1 MEARTKYFDDSC
13 QFFASFLGRVFRCNQ
28 ANYLESKLIF
38 LATKNGMISAMTKN
52 DVTYPNL
59 EISSPEDIDALNA
72 LHNEIDVHYLK

>member
-1 MEARTKYFDDSC
+1 MFEEGTNMATNPLARNNH
-13 QFFASFLGRVFRCNQ
+13 L
-28 ANYLESKLIF
+28 KLREV
-38 LATKNGMISAMTKN
+38 LSTCHSGMISAMTKN